1 MSTLMEPEEF
11 VPYFKCIQCGAGTLN
26 FGDRVLTCPV
36 CCKSYGISRNIIQFV
51 KPEELDAEKKREL
64 DGNTDLRDI
73 ETIQQ
78 IGSEMPSESDYY
90 HYMRRVKIQDLLAF
104 IGTRRMD
111 ALVALGTGYGT
122 ELKDLLR
129 HIEINKL
136 FVSDL
141 AFTSLL
147 MIEPFTLSSYAG
159 KLCIFTSD
167 LDLCPIKTVSLP
179 ILVHQA
185 LHHTPDIHRT
195 IEELL
200 KNGYVE
206 MYFVEPADNC
216 LIRFLA
222 RRGLAQRVEYSG
234 VKPGRV
240 NLGTLRRLCGV
251 YGYDLKV
258 KTRWEFPQDYL
269 RRLFPRDG
277 LMLNWF
283 VTCLKVFSYLSG
295 FFEFGN
301 IATLRFIKRR

>member
-1 MSTLMEPEEF
+1 
-11 VPYFKCIQCGAGTLN
+11 
-26 FGDRVLTCPV
+26 
-36 CCKSYGISRNIIQFV
+36 
-51 KPEELDAEKKREL
+51 
-64 DGNTDLRDI
+64 
-73 ETIQQ
+73 
-78 IGSEMPSESDYY
+78 
-90 HYMRRVKIQDLLAF
+90 
-104 IGTRRMD
+104 MD

-122 ELKDLLR
+122 ELKDLLT

-141 AFTSLL
+141 AFTSML
-147 MIEPFTLSSYAG
+147 MIHQVTLSSYTG

-185 LHHTPDIHRT
+185 LHHTSDIHRA
-195 IEELL
+195 IEGLL

-206 MYFVEPADNC
+206 MYFVEPADNF

-240 NLGTLRRLCGV
+240 NLGTLRKLCGL

-269 RRLFPRDG
+269 RRLFPRNG

-283 VTCLKVFSYLSG
+283 VTCLKVFSYIAG

-301 IATLRFIKRR
+301 LATLRFIKRR